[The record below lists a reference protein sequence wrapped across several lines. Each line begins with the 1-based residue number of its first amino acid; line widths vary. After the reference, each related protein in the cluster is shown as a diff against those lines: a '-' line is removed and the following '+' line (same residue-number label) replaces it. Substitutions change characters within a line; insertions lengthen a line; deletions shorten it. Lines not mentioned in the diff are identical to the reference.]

1 MNSTIVNIS
10 EEVDKISQRKER
22 EKFLFNELILPKILK
37 CMSDN
42 NYDFRQAKKRVLAEI
57 RIQNDIS
64 NLQQKG
70 CIG

>member
-42 NYDFRQAKKRVLAEI
+42 KYDFRQAKKRVLAEM

-64 NLQQKG
+64 NLQQKR

>member
-42 NYDFRQAKKRVLAEI
+42 NYDFRQAKKRVLAEM

>member
-42 NYDFRQAKKRVLAEI
+42 NYDFRQAKKRVLAEM

-64 NLQQKG
+64 NLQQKR